1 MNLFRFRRHSKKLM
15 KIYECL
21 LAGDVRGLHPMQI
34 SRETGISYREV
45 ARRLDATPEL
55 FVRLV
60 VARGSHRRYALH
72 TRARAMQRR
81 DVQQLLD
88 RGVLRESLILYLVG
102 AFILFAL
109 IWVVLSA
116 ISMSQ
121 QEFTGF

>member
-1 MNLFRFRRHSKKLM
+1 M

>member
-1 MNLFRFRRHSKKLM
+1 M

-72 TRARAMQRR
+72 TRARAMPRR
-81 DVQQLLD
+81 DVQKLLD
-88 RGVLRESLILYLVG
+88 RGVLRESLVLYLAG
-102 AFILFAL
+102 AFVLCLL
-109 IWVVLSA
+109 IWVILAV
-116 ISMSQ
+116 ISLSQ
-121 QEFTGF
+121 QGFTGS